1 MDAFSAVAVA
11 AANPP
16 KKAVFAEADADAE
29 TPDFD
34 AALLDTEEWSVSS
47 VSSAAVSS
55 VSSAAVSSAPPPPCA
70 LTSMKQTLDALK
82 AALTPGSSKG
92 GKKVKTQA
100 DIEAARAKRNASSR
114 KYYAENKNAIRER
127 KHVHHPPFDALA
139 KIAELEAGIE
149 AERVRFED
157 FMMSRHR

>member
-1 MDAFSAVAVA
+1 MAASCADFMDAFSAVAVA

-34 AALLDTEEWSVSS
+34 AALLDTEEWS
-47 VSSAAVSS
+47 VSS